1 MVELSV
7 GTFSFTKNI
16 KGTPREMSRS
26 SFLDLKSLGLL
37 LPADHRKC
45 QIFDA
50 RPVFLTFYG
59 SYRVST
65 SYPDMGPFGTFSN
78 VSMKFPFDWFIMC
91 PYLEERFFDVES
103 PHPISRSKAIK
114 YCVNDHMFF

>member
-1 MVELSV
+1 MVELSE

-65 SYPDMGPFGTFSN
+65 SYPDMGPFGTFVQHEISFRLVHN
-78 VSMKFPFDWFIMC
+78 VSIFGR
-91 PYLEERFFDVES
+91 RFFDVGS